1 MQALPASTA
10 IFAEILQRVTF
21 MPHLIYSKN
30 HDITFSIHPAV
41 REPYQCLIQ
50 QPFMLKTTPKQ
61 ERFLNSLPR
70 ILVGSMTFQT
80 ESHKISKD
88 NKPTGFQVIFP
99 FWAPYFWN
107 NANPELG
114 TLLMYGVDV
123 EQLAENM
130 AWPIFL
136 EQLYI
141 AADVRQSSLIIDN
154 IKKHAPAELSKNFF
168 GGPLTDTFFAEQS
181 GQSRRAIYQQRS
193 KTIMTKRQ
201 GNSSLEDIVNA
212 LNKNEEKDECVE
224 AEGNNA
230 D

>member
-1 MQALPASTA
+1 
-10 IFAEILQRVTF
+10 
-21 MPHLIYSKN
+21 MPQLIYSKN

-41 REPYQCLIQ
+41 IEPYQCLIQ
-50 QPFMLKTTPKQ
+50 QPFMLKTTPQQ

-80 ESHKISKD
+80 ESKKKSKKI
-88 NKPTGFQVIFP
+88 KPAGFQVLYP
-99 FWAPYFWN
+99 FWAPFFWSD
-107 NANPELG
+107 ARPELG
-114 TLLMYGVDV
+114 TLLIYGSDA
-123 EQLAENM
+123 EHLAENM
-130 AWPIFL
+130 AWPTFL
-136 EQLYI
+136 ELLYI
-141 AADVRQSSLIIDN
+141 AADVRQSSSIIDN
-154 IKKHAPAELSKNFF
+154 IKKYIPAELSEAFF
-168 GGPLTDTFFAEQS
+168 EGPLTDTFFAEQS

-224 AEGNNA
+224 AEDNNA

>member
-1 MQALPASTA
+1 
-10 IFAEILQRVTF
+10 
-21 MPHLIYSKN
+21 MPQLIYSKN

-41 REPYQCLIQ
+41 LEPYQCLIQ
-50 QPFMLKTTPKQ
+50 QPFMLKTTLQ
-61 ERFLNSLPR
+61 QDRFLNSLPR
-70 ILVGSMTFQT
+70 ILVGSMKFQT
-80 ESHKISKD
+80 ESNKISKD
-88 NKPTGFQVIFP
+88 NNPTSFQVIFP

-154 IKKHAPAELSKNFF
+154 IKKHIPAELSKSFF

-181 GQSRRAIYQQRS
+181 GQSRRAIYQQRK
-193 KTIMTKRQ
+193 KTILTRNE
-201 GNSSLEDIVNA
+201 GTASSLGDIVNA
-212 LNKNEEKDECVE
+212 LNKNEEKGKE
-224 AEGNNA
+224 AVDNNG